1 MASLTAMT
9 APRMNPREAEILENA
24 RNRKIA
30 IQNLQRD
37 NLEAESIWRD
47 KQQKSYGN
55 MVSITEAVPLS
66 KIITDEQQ
74 AQSQD
79 QFLQRQHATANIG
92 TLADQANTEYI
103 IDRLNY
109 DQMRWMND
117 NWEGIIRNIKKK
129 STRMDKNIFVNM
141 IIHES
146 ANGIPYDD
154 SFAGAPTDAMTQRA
168 SLQAGAADAVAQR
181 LAYQAQAEDDR
192 SAREEQAGLDLNA
205 RRDAEREEAERL
217 ARIAQFTAK
226 SKKNLVGNKLK
237 AFIAAKRAA
246 IPVLTTPPRAVSPT
260 LSAAAQAGITASV
273 LAAKIQAIADAKLKN
288 SAGGNAVAPNVLT
301 PVVST
306 VGNAVKAGG
315 APASPRA
322 SSPVTT
328 MVLSP
333 MVPQPH
339 LVRQGSHVIT
349 LKDIESIML
358 IKELRPEE
366 EADYASEIANI
377 KNEMSTLTRPQIL
390 RQTQKILSP
399 HEFNNITD
407 KLKQITGSKYLK
419 DQIYR
424 DMYFLAR
431 VEELRQPR
439 AGGKGLRNKRVIRG
453 KGYTKNAHP
462 KIQPRRHY
470 VNDSYY
476 IDLNKLDDNILCVK
490 YAQNDSVLPHLKP
503 QSITVKTKEM
513 ITDILNNKYD
523 NRIFKLLSAEEKRD
537 VKKFCKCVKIDVSI
551 NDPEEDEYQRQF
563 EIVRGE
569 YMSGNDSPEI
579 KATLKR
585 YILEALRDNKIAK
598 SDGYNLLYSLSL

>member
-1 MASLTAMT
+1 
-9 APRMNPREAEILENA
+9 MNPREAEILENA

-55 MVSITEAVPLS
+55 LVSITEAVPLS

-74 AQSQD
+74 ARSQD
-79 QFLQRQHATANIG
+79 EFLQRQHATANVG

-109 DQMRWMND
+109 EQMRWLND

-129 STRMDKNIFVNM
+129 SSRMDKNIFVNM

-154 SFAGAPTDAMTQRA
+154 TFAGAPTDAMTQRA
-168 SLQAGAADAVAQR
+168 GLRAGEADAVAQR
-181 LAYQAQAEDDR
+181 LAYQAQIEEDQR
-192 SAREEQAGLDLNA
+192 AREQQAGLDLNDQ
-205 RRDAEREEAERL
+205 RERDREAQQS

-246 IPVLTTPPRAVSPT
+246 IPVPTTPPRAVSPT

-288 SAGGNAVAPNVLT
+288 SAGGNAVGPNILT

-306 VGNAVKAGG
+306 VGNAVLAGG

-333 MVPQPH
+333 MVPQPP

-377 KNEMSTLTRPQIL
+377 KNETSTLNKTQII

-424 DMYFLAR
+424 DIFFLAK
-431 VEELRQPR
+431 VDKLRQPR

-470 VNDSYY
+470 INDSYY
-476 IDLNKLDDNILCVK
+476 VDLNKLDDNILCVK

-503 QSITVKTKEM
+503 QSITGKTKEI

-523 NRIFKLLSAEEKRD
+523 NRIFKLLSPEEKRD
-537 VKKFCKCVKIDVSI
+537 VKKFCKCVRIDISI

-585 YILEALRDNKIAK
+585 YVLEALRDNKIAK